1 MTSTLNQLHLGSNLD
16 EFLTEENLKR
26 CSKCGKP
33 KDRAEFSKNRTRKDG
48 LQSVCKECTA
58 AYNNT
63 EAARAN
69 RAAYNKTETRRTYM
83 AAYNKT
89 EAARAS
95 KRCCNLKRKYNLTEE
110 GFQAILDSQDGRC
123 ACCGTDTPGG
133 RGNQWHVDHC
143 HDTGKIRGLLCS
155 ACNIGAGK
163 FGDNLEGALQLVDY
177 MIRTCATAEAMDP
190 GLELKAFGVA
200 LKLQLLLAG
209 VKR

>member
-1 MTSTLNQLHLGSNLD
+1 MTSTLNQPHLGSNLD

-26 CSKCGKP
+26 CPKCGKT
-33 KDRAEFSKNRTRKDG
+33 KDRAEFSKKRTAKDG
-48 LQSVCKECTA
+48 LQGTCKECCA
-58 AYNNT
+58 AY
-63 EAARAN
+63 AKV
-69 RAAYNKTETRRTYM
+69 YDKTYS
-83 AAYNKT
+83 KT
-89 EAARAS
+89 EARRAS
-95 KRCCNLKRKYNLTEE
+95 QRRRGLRKYGLTEE

-133 RGNQWHVDHC
+133 HGNQWHVDHC
-143 HDTGKIRGLLCS
+143 HETGKIRGLLC
-155 ACNIGAGK
+155 AHCNTGAGK
-163 FGDNLEGALQLVDY
+163 FGDNLEGALLHVDY